1 MAAPWS
7 CASRH
12 ACCASFHATPSST
25 CRANLPIDLGQT
37 AAARPGYR
45 GTMRQEH
52 GATHRKAFRA
62 IARLRELRT
71 LEREHFAGVETA
83 EDRDLLYEIGWRQA
97 QRQPLTV
104 KQALVMHLGSLA
116 TVQRRLRALRRL

>member
-1 MAAPWS
+1 
-7 CASRH
+7 
-12 ACCASFHATPSST
+12 
-25 CRANLPIDLGQT
+25 
-37 AAARPGYR
+37 
-45 GTMRQEH
+45 MRQEH

-116 TVQRRLRALRRL
+116 TVQRRLRALRRLGFVHQERSARDRRVQELTLSPRTLTAFARCDDVLRERERWDEAA